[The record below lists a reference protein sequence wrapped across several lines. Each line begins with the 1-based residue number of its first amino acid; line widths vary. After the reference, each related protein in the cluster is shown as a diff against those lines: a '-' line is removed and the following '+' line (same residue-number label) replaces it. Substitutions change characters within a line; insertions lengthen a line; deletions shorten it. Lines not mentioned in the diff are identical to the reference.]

1 MKSHDY
7 PGHNDREDSPRERVS
22 AESIVRLAI
31 EHLREWIPSQG
42 PIGVFVHHNTLHHF
56 EHMSF
61 EDAVEKVG
69 SEVGAQPYL
78 KHTEYLEAWR
88 QGRIDDEAIDRAVDQ
103 AKTQG
108 EFKSF
113 PAHGPMT
120 LESFLLSALQI
131 PWQGHTRASLIW
143 QTLKAGSL
151 PPQFK
156 GPVCQPLT
164 KRAAFWC
171 ECLPPVATRLSKL
184 FKELPSWV
192 RLEKGERF
200 PPELVAFEHKEQV
213 NKLTISFVASYLD
226 QGIAHFSLPRDKE
239 LGLWASVRH
248 YFDPKGRAGKSEVS
262 WREDL
267 LALWEETDGTNSIK
281 FVSRMLHAL
290 DVPERQWSD
299 FIMQDNLSTS
309 GWAGLC
315 HMLEQNPALYPGE
328 IRKIDLSDLVALR
341 LALHLAL
348 REKSAKTEASTS
360 STISTQTVE
369 TWIATMS
376 YQMVGVFE
384 AAALSATTVHNVSD
398 SALISLTKQLW
409 DFGDAPRRRL
419 LHQAYERT
427 FQNRMLRALHSQSH
441 SETRRRAAES
451 LATRPLLQAAFCID
465 EREESLRRHLEER
478 CPDVET
484 YGAAG
489 FFGVAVAYQDANV
502 PRPVPLC
509 PVLVTPK
516 HLVTGESSPK
526 AAKNATCSLPQKA
539 AQLPEFIHL
548 HGRRLW
554 FGQVVHLAAGFI
566 GAVELLVRTA
576 APGLTKKVAAWVHRH
591 DDPGKSSLHFTR
603 VEDDTPKPTI
613 LGDLL
618 AGFKAEE
625 MADRVA
631 GLLKTIGLTQN
642 FSRLV
647 FLIGHGSTTNNN
659 PFASAYECGACGGR
673 RGDRNGRIFA
683 QMANR
688 PEVRALVAQR
698 GVTIP
703 DDTVFVGGCHDTCAD
718 TLDLFD
724 IEAFPKSHL
733 EDLKRARS
741 YFNAALAANAH
752 ERCRRFDNAR
762 HLGVPEAHQHVI
774 QRSFNMREPRPE
786 YGHGSNAACIIGH
799 RQLTRGLF
807 LDRRSFLVSYDWR
820 QDATGKIL
828 EAILGAVMPVCSGI
842 NLEYY
847 FSRIDNRRY
856 GAGTKLPHNVVS
868 MMGVMDG
875 LISDLRT
882 GLPWQTVE
890 IHEPMRLMTVIEA
903 PVERIR
909 AALSQLPMVAN
920 LLNKKWIFMTFHDPV
935 THETGWLTADG
946 IELFHDKMA
955 AIPIVPASQAY
966 YQGRSEHLAPVTV
979 QHRSQGRAV

>member
-1 MKSHDY
+1 
-7 PGHNDREDSPRERVS
+7 
-22 AESIVRLAI
+22 
-31 EHLREWIPSQG
+31 
-42 PIGVFVHHNTLHHF
+42 
-56 EHMSF
+56 
-61 EDAVEKVG
+61 
-69 SEVGAQPYL
+69 
-78 KHTEYLEAWR
+78 
-88 QGRIDDEAIDRAVDQ
+88 
-103 AKTQG
+103 
-108 EFKSF
+108 
-113 PAHGPMT
+113 
-120 LESFLLSALQI
+120 
-131 PWQGHTRASLIW
+131 
-143 QTLKAGSL
+143 
-151 PPQFK
+151 
-156 GPVCQPLT
+156 
-164 KRAAFWC
+164 
-171 ECLPPVATRLSKL
+171 
-184 FKELPSWV
+184 
-192 RLEKGERF
+192 
-200 PPELVAFEHKEQV
+200 VAFDHKDQV

-226 QGIAHFSLPRDKE
+226 QGIAHFTLPRDKDM
-239 LGLWASVRH
+239 GLWASVRP
-248 YFDPKGRAGKSEVS
+248 YFDPKGRAGKSAVS

-267 LALWEETDGTNSIK
+267 LPLWEEADGSNSIK

-290 DVPERQWSD
+290 GVPEEQWCA
-299 FIMQDNLSTS
+299 FIMKDNLSTS

-328 IRKIDLSDLVALR
+328 IRKIDLSELVALR

-348 REKSAKTEASTS
+348 RNKSAKTEVATS
-360 STISTQTVE
+360 STNSPHTVE

-384 AAALSATTVHNVSD
+384 AAGLSPTYVHHVSD
-398 SALISLTKQLW
+398 RDLISLSKYLW
-409 DFGDAPRRRL
+409 DFGDVPRRRV

-427 FQNRMLRALHSQSH
+427 FQNRILKALHSQNH
-441 SETRRRAAES
+441 SETRRRASES
-451 LATRPLLQAAFCID
+451 LATRPLFQAAFCID
-465 EREESLRRHLEER
+465 EREESLRRHLEEL

-489 FFGVAVAYQDANV
+489 FFGVAVAYQDANE

-516 HLVTGESSPK
+516 HLVTRQSSPK
-526 AAKNATCSLPQKA
+526 AAKNAALSFPKKA
-539 AQLPEFIHL
+539 AQLPELIHL

-554 FGQVVHLAAGFI
+554 FGQLVHLAAGVL

-576 APGLTKKVAAWVHRH
+576 APGLTKKVAAWVHHH
-591 DDPGKSSLHFTR
+591 DDPGKSRLQFTR
-603 VEDDTPKPTI
+603 VDDDTPKPSI
-613 LGDLL
+613 LGDLE
-618 AGFKAEE
+618 AGFKPEE

-683 QMANR
+683 LMANR
-688 PEVRALVAQR
+688 PDVRALVAQR

-703 DDTVFVGGCHDTCAD
+703 NDTVFVGGCHDTCAD
-718 TLDLFD
+718 ILDLFD
-724 IEAFPKSHL
+724 TEAVPTTHV
-733 EDLKRARS
+733 EDLKHARS
-741 YFNAALAANAH
+741 YFDAALAANAH

-762 HLGVPEAHQHVI
+762 HLGVSEAHQHVI

-786 YGHGSNAACIIGH
+786 YGHGSNAACFIGH

-820 QDATGKIL
+820 QDASGKIL

-842 NLEYY
+842 SLEYY

-920 LLNKKWIFMTFHDPV
+920 LLNKKWIVITFCDPV
-935 THETGWLTADG
+935 TQETGWLTADG
-946 IELFHDKMA
+946 IELFHEKMA
-955 AIPIVPASQAY
+955 VIPIVPLSRFY

-979 QHRSQGRAV
+979 QHRSPVRAV